1 MQESLEW
8 LYEWEYNSDG
18 KKNYMNLKI
27 NIEKII

>member
-18 KKNYMNLKI
+18 KKNNKNIKI
-27 NIEKII
+27 NIEK